1 MAKHL
6 DKFTSPFQESRIPFL
21 LAEPLTNGQGEMVD
35 LICRF
40 ANPAAGELLGIT
52 PAALKNARL
61 LRRFPTLSLDPLRP
75 LQQVAFS
82 GSCASFSYTTLLGKP
97 LRITCYQPMYGMAAC
112 FLDAVREG
120 GEAAPLPADQI
131 PAAAAMLELSRSGV
145 RCLSC
150 NEQLC
155 ALTGWSHRELLDR
168 FGRDLSGLVDPRD
181 WTELLQSL
189 LDAARDNQ
197 PLSHEFRLISQA
209 KTPLWVDLRVQPLH
223 TREGVT
229 VFYAV
234 VLDIDRQRRAE
245 GQLEQALSRLRST
258 QAQISNLFDNLPVG
272 CCLLRRSG
280 NGALATLRVSRELA
294 RMLDTDPETLLH
306 QMRTSP
312 LALLPVQEREELSAA
327 AARAAALGQPLR
339 HVCRIVRLDGSPL
352 WISLLALETAEHG
365 GPHMIYAVCLDI
377 SAHKNLES
385 EAEFR
390 RQVCDL
396 MMEGGPALVL
406 DYDPDSDIARIDYRS
421 ASGHR
426 TLRSVGGYLTQSA
439 CMHSGRIHPEDQ
451 RRLAAAVRRAVERPA
466 AEAVEYRGDYDGNG
480 WRWYSV
486 TWLRQIDSAGNVTR
500 LLGRAQDITVRKAA
514 AARFQQFKADQKN
527 LAPDML
533 ALARLDLT
541 DDRILDAKGA
551 GRRLKRVLFGNSA
564 DACLRHLRDNLP
576 VPGERAAFD
585 ALFRRDALLTAFGQG
600 TAHLRLEH
608 GFLLQPDQPVR
619 AETQVRL
626 LEDPDT
632 GNLTAFCAVRRLPE
646 DPVPSALIRLL
657 ARDCTL
663 VLTVTVPS
671 GLCRSWSQTVTL
683 PPNTPY
689 PALTAACFRPMP
701 PSPLR
706 ASLRQALKLESI
718 LAHLE
723 EQPVFSLDAPAAMPA
738 PLAGRRLEWQW
749 LDQDAGVL
757 VLLVRPGPSA

>member
-21 LAEPLTNGQGEMVD
+21 LAEILTNGQGDMVD
-35 LICRF
+35 LVCRF
-40 ANPAAGELLGIT
+40 ANPAAGELLGADA
-52 PAALKNARL
+52 AALKNARL
-61 LRRFPTLSLDPLRP
+61 LRRFPTLSLEPLRP

-97 LRITCYQPMYGMAAC
+97 LRVTCYQPMYGMAAC
-112 FLDAVREG
+112 FLDSIREG
-120 GEAAPLPADQI
+120 GESTLPPADQI

-145 RCLSC
+145 RILSC
-150 NEQLC
+150 NEHLC
-155 ALTGWSHRELLDR
+155 TLTGWSRRELLDR
-168 FGRDLSGLVDPRD
+168 FGQNLAGLADARD
-181 WTELLQSL
+181 WTDLLQSL
-189 LDAARDNQ
+189 LDAARDGQ
-197 PLSHEFRLISQA
+197 PLSHEFRLMTQA
-209 KTPLWVDLRVQPLH
+209 NTPRWVDLRGQPLH

-234 VLDIDRQRRAE
+234 ILDIDRQRRAE
-245 GQLEQALSRLRST
+245 RQLEQALTQLRS
-258 QAQISNLFDNLPVG
+258 AQDRLSTLLEQLPVG
-272 CCLLRRSG
+272 CCLLRRAH

-294 RMLDTDPETLLH
+294 RMLGTDPETLL
-306 QMRTSP
+306 QLLRTDP
-312 LALLPVQEREELSAA
+312 LGLVPLQEREELSAA

-339 HVCRIVRLDGSPL
+339 HVCRILRLDGSPL
-352 WISLLALETAEHG
+352 WISLLAAETAEHG
-365 GPHMIYAVCLDI
+365 GTGMIYVVCLDI

-421 ASGHR
+421 ATGHR

-439 CMHSGRIHPEDQ
+439 CMHSSRIHPEDQ

-466 AEAVEYRGDYDGNG
+466 AESLEYRGDYDGNG

-486 TWLRQIDSAGNVTR
+486 TWLRQIDGAGNVTR
-500 LLGRAQDITVRKAA
+500 LLGRAQDITARKAA
-514 AARFQQFKADQKN
+514 AARFHQFKADQKN

-576 VPGERAAFD
+576 VSQERTAFD

-608 GFLLQPDQPVR
+608 EFLLQPDQSVR
-619 AETQVRL
+619 AETQIRL

-646 DPVPSALIRLL
+646 DPVPAALIRLL
-657 ARDCTL
+657 ARNCTL
-663 VLTVTVPS
+663 VLTVAVPS
-671 GLCRSWSQTVTL
+671 GLCRSWSETVAL
-683 PPNTPY
+683 PPSVSY
-689 PALTAACFRPMP
+689 RALAGTYFRTMA

-718 LAHLE
+718 VSHLE
-723 EQPVFSLDAPAAMPA
+723 TQPVLSLDAPDTMPA
-738 PLAGRRLEWQW
+738 PLAGHHLEWQW
-749 LDQDAGVL
+749 LDRETGVL
-757 VLLVRPGPSA
+757 VLLVRPGLTA